1 VVILGFH
8 DTPVDLS
15 GEGVEDENK
24 IYRKVPSAERSD
36 VDNIVISANVE
47 RLVGIQAQVM
57 IVDMQHT
64 FALHYLRPKFEVQK
78 KHVLERD
85 YKRNPDALVH
95 FGAPYMEGKAVS
107 PILLGFLM

>member
-8 DTPVDLS
+8 DAAVELS
-15 GEGVEDENK
+15 GSGAEETSPAE
-24 IYRKVPSAERSD
+24 RRVPSAQRSD

-47 RLVGIQAQVM
+47 RLVGAAPTAQ

-64 FALHYLRPKFEVQK
+64 FAFYYLSPKFEVE
-78 KHVLERD
+78 KHHVMKTD
-85 YKRNPDALVH
+85 YQRNPDALAH

-107 PILLGFLM
+107 VVLLGFLL